1 MKSFLHFIIIVFCS
15 IALSCCLNNTSTKNG
30 DAEFYMD
37 SWENVYRFY
46 DEREDTLL
54 NGLTNVNKEV
64 RRYSDGSKKVF
75 MKLLIVDPDLKTR
88 NPYVRCVYL
97 DAAEISKFDAFID
110 SCRSKPQK
118 MNEMWE
124 FQIKIDTIFSY
135 DEYHESI
142 VFWCNQGYTFDLLIT
157 PQRFK
162 EVLTQVMEDEAFK
175 GDD

>member
-15 IALSCCLNNTSTKNG
+15 IALSCCLNDSSTKNG
-30 DAEFYMD
+30 DAELYKV
-37 SWENVYRFY
+37 SWENVY
-46 DEREDTLL
+46 DWHEERIDTLL
-54 NGLTNVNKEV
+54 CGLSQVYKEV
-64 RRYSDGSKKVF
+64 RHYSDGSKKVF
-75 MKLLIVDPDLKTR
+75 MKLIIDESDSLTG
-88 NPYVRCVYL
+88 PYTRCVYL

-118 MNEMWE
+118 RNEMWE

-142 VFWCNQGYTFDLLIT
+142 VFWCNQGCKVGLLIT

>member
-1 MKSFLHFIIIVFCS
+1 MKSFLHFIIIVFSS

-118 MNEMWE
+118 RNEMWE
-124 FQIKIDTIFSY
+124 FQIKIDAIFSY
-135 DEYHESI
+135 EEYEESI

-157 PQRFK
+157 PKRFK

>member
-15 IALSCCLNNTSTKNG
+15 IALSCCSNNTSTKNG
-30 DAEFYMD
+30 DAELYMD
-37 SWENVYRFY
+37 SWENVYSFY

-54 NGLTNVNKEV
+54 NGLTNVNKKV
-64 RRYSDGSKKVF
+64 RRYSDGSKKVV
-75 MKLLIVDPDLKTR
+75 MGLIIDESDSLTG
-88 NPYVRCVYL
+88 PYTRCVYL

-110 SCRSKPQK
+110 SCCSKPQK
-118 MNEMWE
+118 RNERWE
-124 FQIKIDTIFSY
+124 LQIKIDAIFSNE
-135 DEYHESI
+135 EYEESI

-157 PQRFK
+157 PKRFK

>member
-1 MKSFLHFIIIVFCS
+1 
-15 IALSCCLNNTSTKNG
+15 
-30 DAEFYMD
+30 MD

-64 RRYSDGSKKVF
+64 RRYSDGSKKVV
-75 MKLLIVDPDLKTR
+75 MELIIDESDSLTG
-88 NPYVRCVYL
+88 PYTRCVYL

-110 SCRSKPQK
+110 SCCSKPQK
-118 MNEMWE
+118 RNERWE
-124 FQIKIDTIFSY
+124 LQLKSGAIFSY
-135 DEYHESI
+135 DEYNKTI
-142 VFWCNQGYTFDLLIT
+142 AFWCDQGRYVGLQIT